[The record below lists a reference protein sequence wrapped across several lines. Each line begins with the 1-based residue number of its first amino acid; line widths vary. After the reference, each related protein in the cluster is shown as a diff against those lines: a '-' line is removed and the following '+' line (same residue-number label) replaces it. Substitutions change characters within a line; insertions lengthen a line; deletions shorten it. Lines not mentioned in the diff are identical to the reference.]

1 MPNKQTKQRKSGSL
15 RPKQA
20 ARPIKTGVDIAVNKA
35 LEEEA
40 VAEAKQIN
48 AAPESAQQAPEDHN
62 EIPFWLDR
70 RGEPD
75 KAPVRERLDD
85 DDPVDDAA
93 AADHLQNNVEPAE
106 ALGDDDAA
114 VDGIEVIQSIKQ
126 REAEPN
132 IIYPDEVPPSE
143 DTLNNAAVVI
153 TETLARQ
160 KAGQERDWRRIGE
173 QVALVVK
180 VYGENRIGELAKKVV
195 LAASTLRRYRDVAE
209 LAKEIESKCA
219 LGRTLNFSAVR
230 ELLTHPDVAEREF
243 RKNPCLTKKEAVKI
257 KHRLLK
263 NQKATP
269 DGRRKD
275 MERAIKALVAVAETA
290 TRLELKRPT
299 DCRRLKES
307 LANFPEFAAKMQDG
321 EDALHRSRDF
331 ATHIDQHIAE
341 AAADDNALEAA
352 QQRFAQKRAEA
363 ARARQQS
370 ADDHNAD
377 DAAADGEADDADAPE
392 EKKET
397 RH

>member
-1 MPNKQTKQRKSGSL
+1 MR
-15 RPKQA
+15 R
-20 ARPIKTGVDIAVNKA
+20 RV
-35 LEEEA
+35 
-40 VAEAKQIN
+40 
-48 AAPESAQQAPEDHN
+48 AQQAPEDHN

-209 LAKEIESKCA
+209 LAKEIKSKCA

-243 RKNPCLTKKEAVKI
+243 RKIHA
-257 KHRLLK
+257 
-263 NQKATP
+263 
-269 DGRRKD
+269 
-275 MERAIKALVAVAETA
+275 
-290 TRLELKRPT
+290 
-299 DCRRLKES
+299 
-307 LANFPEFAAKMQDG
+307 
-321 EDALHRSRDF
+321 
-331 ATHIDQHIAE
+331 
-341 AAADDNALEAA
+341 
-352 QQRFAQKRAEA
+352 
-363 ARARQQS
+363 
-370 ADDHNAD
+370 
-377 DAAADGEADDADAPE
+377 
-392 EKKET
+392 
-397 RH
+397 